1 MTSGESG
8 KAVSPAPSVAGGTAG
23 ETAPISEQEFASA
36 WRAHTGW
43 MKAALFWLAA
53 IFAGFHLLNLNYLAL
68 DSTLFRIVHL
78 CGGAALG
85 FLMVSARRGEKPGR
99 VPWYDWI
106 LVALSI
112 AVAVYLSRDIDD
124 WQMRVGTVATQLDFW
139 AAFVGTLLVLEFT
152 RRTSGW
158 ALTIIAAVFIVYGF
172 GFVGRNMPGA
182 LHHQGKPFQDWF
194 VQIYSENGV
203 FGQTLEVSSTFIIL
217 FVIFGVFLQRS
228 GAGDYFNNLSV
239 ALVGWARGGPAKVA
253 VISGA
258 LFGSISGSSV
268 ANVVASG
275 AITIPMM
282 RRVGYD
288 RATAGAIE
296 ATSSTGGQITPP
308 VLGAGAFIMA
318 QVLGLPYTDIAWA
331 AVFPCLLF
339 YVANYA
345 HCHLHALRHGL
356 KGLPRKELPRL
367 VPMLGQLYFVLPIA
381 ILIYAFVTG
390 FSPFRAASLAML
402 AAILVT
408 LAMIGSAGGPIPAPA
423 RLFLLAS
430 ALILGGV
437 EFALLADVSTVAIP
451 GVGEVVLFF
460 ALAVVTLALALF
472 AGALDTAKRGEDTT
486 AFGLRGLARTFE
498 GGTRDALQLI
508 AVCAAAGIVAGA
520 IATTGIGGRI
530 TYVLLAIAGESKLLA
545 LLFTAIIVTILGMG
559 MPTTA
564 AYAISASVVAP
575 GLIRIGIEPLV
586 AHMFIFYYAIL
597 SAITP
602 PVAIASFAAAA
613 MAKADPWKTSWVAVK
628 IGLATFI
635 VPFLFFYSPVLLG
648 KGAWHEVLQGLLTA
662 SIGVYFLACATEG
675 WINGPLAL
683 PLRVLLGIAALCL
696 MIPEIYSDIG
706 GIVAGVAVTAYQ
718 RWKHGANPADKIPSP
733 IISAA

>member
-1 MTSGESG
+1 M
-8 KAVSPAPSVAGGTAG
+8 AGGEQGRPAADGG
-23 ETAPISEQEFASA
+23 EVAQISEQEFSSSWREHAGWLKAS
-36 WRAHTGW
+36 
-43 MKAALFWLAA
+43 LFWLSA

-85 FLMVSARRGEKPGR
+85 FLLVSARRGERPGR

-112 AVAVYLSRDIDD
+112 AVGVYLARDIDE

-253 VISGA
+253 VVSGA

-318 QVLGLPYTDIAWA
+318 QALGVPYTSIAWA
-331 AVFPCLLF
+331 AVFPCFLF

-356 KGLPRKELPRL
+356 KGIPRRELPRL
-367 VPMLGQLYFVLPIA
+367 GPMLAQLYYVVPIT

-390 FSPFRAASLAML
+390 FSAFRAASLAML

-408 LAMIGSAGGPIPAPA
+408 LGVMGTSRVPVPAGA
-423 RLFLLAS
+423 RLFFVFA
-430 ALILGGV
+430 AVFLGAI
-437 EFALLADVSTVAIP
+437 EMLLLADINQVTVP
-451 GVGEVVLFF
+451 GVGPIVLFY
-460 ALAVVTLALALF
+460 ALAIATLVLALV
-472 AGALDTAKRGEDTT
+472 AGLLDRARNGADSTPFGI
-486 AFGLRGLARTFE
+486 FGLAKTFE

-520 IATTGIGGRI
+520 IATTGIGSRI
-530 TYVLLAIAGESKLLA
+530 TYVLLAIAGESQFVA
-545 LLFTAIIVTILGMG
+545 LLFTAVIVTVLGMG

-613 MAKADPWKTSWVAVK
+613 MAKADPWRTSWIAVK

-648 KGAWHEVLQGLLTA
+648 KGAWQEVLQALVTA
-662 SIGVYFLACATEG
+662 SIGVYFLACSTEG
-675 WINGPLAL
+675 WINGPLAW
-683 PLRVLLGIAALCL
+683 PLRLLLGAAALCL
-696 MIPEIYSDIG
+696 MVPEIYSDIA
-706 GIVAGVAVTAYQ
+706 GIVVGLAVYGFQ
-718 RWKHGANPADKIPSP
+718 RWKHGPSPADKIPAP
-733 IISAA
+733 TIATT

>member
-1 MTSGESG
+1 MTGG
-8 KAVSPAPSVAGGTAG
+8 DAGRPPAADAAANNDVAQ
-23 ETAPISEQEFASA
+23 ISEQEFASA
-36 WRAHTGW
+36 WRAHSGW
-43 MKAALFWLAA
+43 LKTALFWLAA

-85 FLMVSARRGEKPGR
+85 FLMVSARRGEAPGR
-99 VPWYDWI
+99 IPWYDWV
-106 LVALSI
+106 LAVLSI

-253 VISGA
+253 VVSGA

-318 QVLGLPYTDIAWA
+318 QALGVPYTDIAWA

-339 YVANYA
+339 YIANYA

-356 KGLPRKELPRL
+356 KGLPRKDLPRL
-367 VPMLGQLYFVLPIA
+367 GPMLGQIYFVLPIA

-408 LAMIGSAGGPIPAPA
+408 LALIGSSGGPIPAA
-423 RLFLLAS
+423 VRLFLLAS
-430 ALILGGV
+430 ALLLGGV
-437 EFALLADVSTVAIP
+437 EFALLAEINTVEIP
-451 GVGEVVLFF
+451 GLGEIVLFF
-460 ALAVVTLALALF
+460 ALAAATLALALF
-472 AGALDTAKRGEDTT
+472 TGLLDQAKRGEDTT
-486 AFGLRGLARTFE
+486 AFGLGGLARTFE

-508 AVCAAAGIVAGA
+508 AVCAAAGIVAGS

-530 TYVLLAIAGESKLLA
+530 TYVLLAIAGESKLMA
-545 LLFTAIIVTILGMG
+545 LLFTAIIVTVLGMG

-613 MAKADPWKTSWVAVK
+613 MAKADPWRTSWIAVK
-628 IGLATFI
+628 IGLATFL

-648 KGAWHEVLQGLLTA
+648 KGAWHEVLQGLATA
-662 SIGVYFLACATEG
+662 SIGVYLLACSTEG
-675 WINGPLAL
+675 WINGPLSL
-683 PLRVLLGIAALCL
+683 PLRGLLCAAALCL
-696 MIPEIYSDIG
+696 MIPEIYTDIA
-706 GIVAGVAVTAYQ
+706 GIVVGIGVYGYQ
-718 RWKHGANPADKIPSP
+718 RWKHGPDPADRIPAP
-733 IISAA
+733 AISAA